1 VSTPARLRSADQGT
15 VGPPASTLA
24 AVAPALRALVLLLLA
39 VRAYWLT
46 TAGLACLVVSGFTVT
61 RWAGWLALGLAA
73 LFLEWRID
81 QSRRPPE

>member
-1 VSTPARLRSADQGT
+1 MSAPARLRSADPGT
-15 VGPPASTLA
+15 DRAPGSTLA
-24 AVAPALRALVLLLLA
+24 TVAPALHTLALLLLA

-46 TAGLACLVVSGFTVT
+46 MAGLACLVVSGFTVT

-81 QSRRPPE
+81 QRHRPPE